1 MAQHK
6 AATPDQIAERHEIV
20 RNMITAGLS
29 QAEVVN
35 KVKADYAEWD
45 ISDRQVRNYVQQVY
59 EAMSSDAGLV
69 DRAAYF
75 IRTLERMDD
84 VYSRAIKAGNLK
96 TAHDSNMGI
105 IKLLKLDSPQASL
118 NWREVAKQA
127 GFEPSEAVRGLA
139 SLFGKGTTDELQQ

>member
-6 AATPDQIAERHEIV
+6 AATPEQISERHQIV
-20 RNMITAGLS
+20 RNMITAGLT
-29 QAEVVN
+29 QADIVN
-35 KVKADYAEWD
+35 KVREDFAEWD

-75 IRTLERMDD
+75 VRTLERMDT
-84 VYSRAIKAGNLK
+84 VYSLAIKAGNLK

-105 IKLLKLDSPQASL
+105 IKLLKLDSPQASMD
-118 NWREVAKQA
+118 WRTVAKQA
-127 GFEPSEAVRGLA
+127 GFEPSEAVKAMA